1 MAQAALLEGYA
12 TNVKNIARTSALLH
26 LVPLNALLERDMD
39 LTTPALLSVQLM
51 KYPNEKEINYAL
63 ILI

>member
-12 TNVKNIARTSALLH
+12 TNVKSIARTSALLH

-39 LTTPALLSVQLM
+39 LTIPAPLSALLM
-51 KYPNEKEINYAL
+51 KFPNEKNIDYAL